1 LENTIYCKQT
11 TLYCITVY
19 YEGTQHAVWFIDSCW
34 FKLIFASPLAVFLL
48 LLLLL

>member
-19 YEGTQHAVWFIDSCW
+19 YEGTQHAVC
-34 FKLIFASPLAVFLL
+34 
-48 LLLLL
+48 